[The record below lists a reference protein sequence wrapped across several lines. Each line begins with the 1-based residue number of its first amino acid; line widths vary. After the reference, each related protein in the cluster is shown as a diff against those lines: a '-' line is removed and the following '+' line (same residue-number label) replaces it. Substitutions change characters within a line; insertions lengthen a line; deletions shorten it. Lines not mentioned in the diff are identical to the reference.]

1 MTGPADHLLAVTL
14 SNPRADRVR
23 GVRSLAGKSA
33 RERSGRFLVEGP
45 QGVREAVRFAAD
57 RVRDVYVTPDAAER
71 HPEIVREARAAGAR
85 LHGCSDEV
93 VSSMSKDAQGVLAV
107 VDLGRPPLEE
117 AFATDRTPIIVL
129 SDVRD
134 PGNLGVVIRTADVA
148 GAGGVICAGDC
159 VESANPKVVRATAG
173 SLFHLPVVE
182 GVGLA
187 ESVDAAREKGMR
199 ILAADGSG
207 DVVLGEAG
215 ADAEALTQPTA
226 WVFGNEAHGLDPE
239 ALALADAVVRIPIFG
254 HAESLNLATA
264 VAVCLYAGLR
274 R

>member
-1 MTGPADHLLAVTL
+1 MSAANAPLEVTL

-23 GVRSLAGKSA
+23 RVRALAGAPVRK
-33 RERSGRFLVEGP
+33 REGRFLVEGP
-45 QGVREAVRFAAD
+45 QGVREAVRFAAT
-57 RVRDVYVTPDAAER
+57 RIRDVYVTPDAAER
-71 HPEIVREARAAGAR
+71 HPEIVREAQAAGVYV
-85 LHGCSDEV
+85 HGCSDEV
-93 VSSMSKDAQGVLAV
+93 SGAMSKDAQGVLAV
-107 VDLGRPPLEE
+107 VEAVPVPIEE
-117 AFATDRTPIIVL
+117 AFATGRTPVIVL

-159 VESANPKVVRATAG
+159 VEATNPKVVRATAG

-182 GVGLA
+182 GPALVEA
-187 ESVDAAREKGMR
+187 VEAAHEGGMR
-199 ILAADGSG
+199 VLAADGSG

-215 ADAEALTQPTA
+215 ADAEALSRPTA
-226 WVFGNEAHGLDPE
+226 WAFGNEAHGLAPE
-239 ALALADAVVRIPIFG
+239 ALALADAVVRIPILG